1 MHCFIFPQHAMKW
14 HFIDEET
21 KTSGISREDSL
32 LLLGLDQKSK
42 SSGKAVSY
50 DGGIQVVSALLGT
63 DRLPER
69 RAP

>member
-1 MHCFIFPQHAMKW
+1 MKW
-14 HFIDEET
+14 HFTDEET
-21 KTSGISREDSL
+21 ETSRISREDSV

-42 SSGKAVSY
+42 SSGKAVPY